1 MVETIKCDH
10 CGAEARHVVT
20 KEFDGK
26 VLNFCCRGCLGVYEM
41 MREERLLQAEAE
53 EKYFAPT
60 PLKNAGQ
67 VDTKNPK

>member
-41 MREERLLQAEAE
+41 MREEGMQNSTPSEPG
-53 EKYFAPT
+53 EKD
-60 PLKNAGQ
+60 LKAKEG
-67 VDTKNPK
+67 